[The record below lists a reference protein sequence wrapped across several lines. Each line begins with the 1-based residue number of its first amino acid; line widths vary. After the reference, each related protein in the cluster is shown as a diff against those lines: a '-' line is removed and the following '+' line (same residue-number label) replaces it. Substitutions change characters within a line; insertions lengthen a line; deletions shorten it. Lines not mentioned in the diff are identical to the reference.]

1 MVRVKNYETIQLVY
15 IIYMSRFVEVTPR
28 ILYIDTSPDTVHS
41 EIWVTMGHC
50 VIRGKMK
57 LNNTN

>member
-28 ILYIDTSPDTVHS
+28 IL
-41 EIWVTMGHC
+41 
-50 VIRGKMK
+50 
-57 LNNTN
+57 